1 MILQFIIGYAVSSH
15 QFNFT
20 KFFKFSSSLCKVCV
34 YYSSSSSV
42 IGLAHVIGNATLP
55 LYLYAYGC
63 LDGVK
68 MDKVE
73 IKKQLRNEVLILQV
87 KNEMLKMRN
96 ELLEMKLQERIKD
109 TDCKVK
115 GLEGQLEVLKQN
127 DKLLVDALL
136 LCEF

>member
-1 MILQFIIGYAVSSH
+1 MQGLCLL
-15 QFNFT
+15 
-20 KFFKFSSSLCKVCV
+20 FFKFICNRTCTRHRKCYAS
-34 YYSSSSSV
+34 Y
-42 IGLAHVIGNATLP
+42 IP

-68 MDKVE
+68 MDEVE